1 MRLTFLISVLSVSLV
16 AACGGS
22 ASTETTADKLKGAP
36 PPVLPLPT
44 DPWAVIPDGAS
55 SALAVDLVALRSS
68 PHADFL
74 RQWGKA
80 SGCLSPTQEALLF
93 EKTERTIIAAWPEQG
108 NDTPALAVLKGSYTE
123 ADAEAALDGYAKA
136 TRASEAPVTEKQQ
149 GRIRVLQRGSAAA
162 ARIGDGLL
170 VLGTAAHVDSAA
182 LLAEGSK
189 AKKLY
194 DSELITSTGAREELS
209 ANAIVLVGVASETMQ
224 RRAARSLGAVGMPRD
239 LLSGTLLGLLKIDD
253 AGVKVEARVR
263 KPSAAAAAETAGTI
277 QSKLGQLSL
286 LARLAGLPR
295 VLEQTEARA
304 NGDVLVVSLH
314 ASHADVAQLR
324 ERMQDV
330 LQDQSACTP

>member
-1 MRLTFLISVLSVSLV
+1 MRLLIILLSMSFV

-22 ASTETTADKLKGAP
+22 ASTETTADKLNGAP
-36 PPVLPLPT
+36 PPVLPLPS

-74 RQWGKA
+74 KQWGKA
-80 SGCLSPTQEALLF
+80 AGCLTPAQEALLF
-93 EKTERTIIAAWPEQG
+93 EKTERTVVAAWPEQG

-123 ADAEAALDGYAKA
+123 ADAEAALDAYA
-136 TRASEAPVTEKQQ
+136 RAARAGEAPVTEKQQ

-194 DSELITSTGAREELS
+194 DSELLTSTGAREELS
-209 ANAIVLVGVASETMQ
+209 ANAIVLIGVASETMQ

-239 LLSGTLLGLLKIDD
+239 LLSGTLLGLLKIND
-253 AGVKVEARVR
+253 AGVQVEARVR
-263 KPSAAAAAETAGTI
+263 KPSAAAAAETAGVI

-295 VLEQTEARA
+295 VLEQTETRA
-304 NGDVLVVSLH
+304 SGEVLVVSLH
-314 ASHADVAQLR
+314 ASHADIAALR